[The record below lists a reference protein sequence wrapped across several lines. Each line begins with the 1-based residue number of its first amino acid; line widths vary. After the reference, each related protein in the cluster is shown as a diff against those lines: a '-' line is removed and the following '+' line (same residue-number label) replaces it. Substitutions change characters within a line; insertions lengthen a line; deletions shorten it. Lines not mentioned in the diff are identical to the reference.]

1 MRKHRMLWMAGLL
14 PLLAAVPAA
23 AQQAP
28 RLYLQDIEP
37 KGVAPP
43 VAAALTDLLELEI
56 ERGGLFEVVSQQDL
70 RRLLKVNE
78 QQMLLGLDEGW
89 QERTA
94 ALARQID
101 APYALA
107 ASVGEVG
114 RATVLALR
122 LLDVERME
130 VVRRVNQTLV
140 GDQTGLI
147 GSLRAAALALNL
159 EQKGVAPDLSEQL
172 IDQLHIAEKPKTLFL
187 ALSPVYEV
195 PMGEQRDKVG
205 LVVMRPAYFGFRLD
219 AELPIW
225 KWIRVFSSLGA
236 GFSLVAESFHETNDL
251 ILFYEGGQNPTDYL
265 LQTSALSVDYDS
277 FRIPFHAGIKAVP
290 SSGRFLPYA
299 LIGLGISYQRFKV
312 GSANLDLAH
321 EQRGDPDDPV
331 ACRPPLTPST
341 SKANENIK
349 LCILDGL
356 PLLPQRAISEFGIEA
371 TAALGMEWL
380 LTHHLGLK
388 AEIRY
393 VFTHLLKSDAD
404 LRLEMTGELST
415 EQGRAEANK
424 LMGIKSLHHRMV
436 ISAGLIAYW

>member
-1 MRKHRMLWMAGLL
+1 MRKHRLLWMAGLL
-14 PLLAAVPAA
+14 PLLAAAPAA
-23 AQQAP
+23 GQQAP

-43 VAAALTDLLELEI
+43 VAAALTDLLEIEI

-89 QERTA
+89 QQRMA
-94 ALARQID
+94 ALARQVD

-172 IDQLHIAEKPKTLFL
+172 IDALRIAEKPKTLFL

-195 PMGEQRDKVG
+195 PLGHQLSDDDI
-205 LVVMRPAYFGFRLD
+205 VVFRPAYLGFRID

-225 KWIRVFSSLGA
+225 RWLRVFASLGA
-236 GFSLVAESFHETNDL
+236 GFTINAEADQETNDL
-251 ILFYEGGQNPTDYL
+251 SLIYEGGSDPTDFRS
-265 LQTSALSVDYDS
+265 QGSGISVDYS
-277 FRIPFHAGIKAVP
+277 SLRLPLHFGLKAAP
-290 SSGRFLPYA
+290 ATGRFLPYA
-299 LIGLGISYQRFKV
+299 QIGIGLSYQRY
-312 GSANLDLAH
+312 SPSAANLDLWR
-321 EQRGDPDDPV
+321 EQPAGGCQPPFAPEQVDNLDLCLIDDLRLEPEADVSELGFDAV
-331 ACRPPLTPST
+331 A
-341 SKANENIK
+341 
-349 LCILDGL
+349 
-356 PLLPQRAISEFGIEA
+356 
-371 TAALGMEWL
+371 AAGFEWL
-380 LTHHLGLK
+380 LSHHLGIK
-388 AEIRY
+388 AEVRY
-393 VFTHLLKSDAD
+393 QLTTLLKSDAK
-404 LRLEMTGELST
+404 LRVRFNGEAETPS
-415 EQGRAEANK
+415 GREEFHK
-424 LMGIKSLHHRMV
+424 LLGVKSLYQGLAF
-436 ISAGLIAYW
+436 SAGLVVYW

>member
-14 PLLAAVPAA
+14 PLLAAAPAA

-37 KGVAPP
+37 KGVAPQ

-89 QERTA
+89 EERMA
-94 ALARQID
+94 ALARQVD

-122 LLDVERME
+122 LLDVQRME

-159 EQKGVAPDLSEQL
+159 EQKGVTPDLSEQL
-172 IDQLHIAEKPKTLFL
+172 IDELRIAEKPKTLFL

-195 PMGEQRDKVG
+195 PLGEQRDEAG
-205 LVVMRPAYFGFRLD
+205 LVVMRPAYLGFRLD

-225 KWIRVFSSLGA
+225 KWIRVFGALGA
-236 GFSLVAESFHETNDL
+236 GFSLEAESFHETNDL
-251 ILFYEGGQNPTDYL
+251 ILFYEGGQNPTDHL
-265 LQTSALSVDYDS
+265 LQASALSVKYDS

-290 SSGRFLPYA
+290 ATGRFLPYA
-299 LIGLGISYQRFKV
+299 LIALGLSYQRFKV

-321 EQRGDPDDPV
+321 EQRGDENETID
-331 ACRPPLTPST
+331 CRPPLASST
-341 SKANENIK
+341 LEANRDIK
-349 LCILDGL
+349 LCILDDM
-356 PLLPQRAISEFGIEA
+356 PLSPQRDISEFGIEA

-380 LTHHLGLK
+380 LSHHLGLK

-393 VFTHLLKSDAD
+393 VFTHLLKPDAD
-404 LRLEMTGELST
+404 LRLQMTGELPT

-424 LMGIKSLHHRMV
+424 LLGLKNLHHRV
-436 ISAGLIAYW
+436 AFSVGLIAYW

>member
-1 MRKHRMLWMAGLL
+1 MRKHRLLWMAGLL
-14 PLLAAVPAA
+14 PLLAAAPAT

-89 QERTA
+89 EQRMA

-159 EQKGVAPDLSEQL
+159 EQKGVTPDLSEQL

-195 PMGEQRDKVG
+195 PMGEQRDEAG

-219 AELPIW
+219 AELPVW
-225 KWIRVFSSLGA
+225 KWIRVFGALGA
-236 GFSLVAESFHETNDL
+236 GFSLEAESFHETNDL
-251 ILFYEGGQNPTDYL
+251 VWFYEGGQNPTDYL
-265 LQTSALSVDYDS
+265 LQVSALSVSYES
-277 FRIPFHAGIKAVP
+277 FRIPFLAGIKAVP
-290 SSGRFLPYA
+290 ASGRFLPYA
-299 LIGLGISYQRFKV
+299 LIGLGFSYQRYKV
-312 GSANLDLAH
+312 RSANLDLAH
-321 EQRGDPDDPV
+321 EQRGDPRDPV
-331 ACRPPLTPST
+331 DCRPPMTPIT
-341 SKANENIK
+341 SEANEDITICALHNMS
-349 LCILDGL
+349 LH
-356 PLLPQRAISEFGIEA
+356 PQRAISEFGIEA

-388 AEIRY
+388 AELRY

-404 LRLEMTGELST
+404 LRLKMTGELSN

-424 LMGIKSLHHRMV
+424 LIGLKNLHHRMV
-436 ISAGLIAYW
+436 ISAGLVVYW